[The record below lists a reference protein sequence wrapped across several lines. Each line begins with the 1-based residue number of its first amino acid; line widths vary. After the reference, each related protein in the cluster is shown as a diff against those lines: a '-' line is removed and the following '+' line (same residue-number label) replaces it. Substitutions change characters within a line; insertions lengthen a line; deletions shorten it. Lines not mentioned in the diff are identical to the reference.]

1 MRRLS
6 PRLLVAVPLLVGATI
21 AVAGC
26 ESLTLD
32 SQTAQQ
38 QDLIGPM
45 QITTPMETCDFGP
58 PGVNDTCDPL
68 QSRQLLVGYRL
79 PAGTTAPESV
89 ASSGSN
95 DTAPTT
101 FHKSTSY
108 ASELQRLAPA
118 PAGEEWVGYISDQLN
133 LPALSGNGPDKETL
147 APAFGIPSS
156 LVGSPFTYRTV
167 IGDRDNTTVTD
178 ATRDVVCN
186 ATSLTGTSADS
197 STFCDTD
204 PTDTTTLN
212 SDVTTPATNDLQLV
226 AGSAPTVH
234 AGDTATVPFDARL
247 LGPALSGG
255 GFNLAALSP
264 LPGGAAAPSAPVIAP
279 TPGDNAESATLKVP
293 ASTPAG
299 DYPVTLT
306 ATHGSQSRSATGTV
320 HVLAVPGL
328 VITFKPHSLNV
339 SNSGLVTLPIT
350 CPSASIDPCDGTVTL
365 GTAGKVLI
373 AKKHKARKRALKLGS
388 GKFTLVPGASGTV
401 KIKVSSPGRK
411 ALARTGRLGAK
422 ATFVMTNRAGQK
434 STTVKHLTLRGP
446 KARKKHKGK

>member
-1 MRRLS
+1 MRRFS
-6 PRLLVAVPLLVGATI
+6 PRLLVVVPLLAAAAI

-26 ESLTLD
+26 EPLTLD

-45 QITTPMETCDFGP
+45 QITTPMETCNSGA
-58 PGVNDTCDPL
+58 PGVNDTCGVL
-68 QSRQLLVGYRL
+68 GNYQLLVGYRL
-79 PAGTTAPESV
+79 PVGTTVPGSIP
-89 ASSGSN
+89 SSGSA
-95 DTAPTT
+95 DTATTT
-101 FHKSTSY
+101 FRKSATY
-108 ASELQRLAPA
+108 TSELQRLAPA
-118 PAGEEWVGYISDQLN
+118 PSGEEWVGYISDQFD
-133 LPALSGNGPDKETL
+133 LPALSGNGPDKMTL
-147 APAFGIPSS
+147 APSFGIPSS
-156 LVGSPFTYRTV
+156 LLGSPFTYRTV
-167 IGDRDNTTVTD
+167 IGERNNSTVTD
-178 ATRDVVCN
+178 STRDVVCN
-186 ATSLTGTSADS
+186 LTALSSVSADG
-197 STFCDTD
+197 STTCDVD
-204 PTDTTTLN
+204 PTNPTTLG
-212 SDVTTPATNDLQLV
+212 SDVTTPATNELQIIP
-226 AGSAPTVH
+226 GNAPTVH
-234 AGDTATVPFDARL
+234 AGDTATVPFDAKL
-247 LGPALSGG
+247 LGPAIAGG

-339 SNSGLVTLPIT
+339 SNNGFVTLPIS

-373 AKKHKARKRALKLGS
+373 AKKKARKRALKLGS
-388 GKFTLVPGASGTV
+388 GKFTLAPGASGTV
-401 KIKVSSPGRK
+401 KIKLSSLGRK

-422 ATFVMTNRAGQK
+422 ATFVMINRAGQK
-434 STTVKHLTLRGP
+434 STTVKRLTLHGP
-446 KARKKHKGK
+446 KLRKKHRH